1 MYSYP
6 VSRYLPIWNKLKTEN
21 KVSVAVP
28 QPLHKRVIKAVIKRK
43 DEDLAFKF
51 LISEACAGR
60 KAYLSY
66 TTQENVIHF
75 KLTFF
80 TNGIGDL

>member
-21 KVSVAVP
+21 KVSVALP
-28 QPLHKRVIKAVIKRK
+28 QPLHRRLIKAVIKRK

-51 LISEACAGR
+51 LLSEECAGR
-60 KAYLSY
+60 RAKLQYSI
-66 TTQENVIHF
+66 QENVVHF
-75 KLTFF
+75 RLIYF
-80 TNGIGDL
+80 TNGLGDL